1 MRLLVPALENRLGR
15 VARLRHPRPV
25 DLRLGLGLVTRRPA
39 VVAAAPL
46 QNMRAHTLGF
56 IHFDGA
62 RMRLL
67 LRYADFRES
76 VKDRLAL
83 YFQLPR

>member
-1 MRLLVPALENRLGR
+1 
-15 VARLRHPRPV
+15 
-25 DLRLGLGLVTRRPA
+25 VTRRPA